1 MPGKIQGKID
11 DCTNWLNTVKYMSS
25 LSKITYGD
33 NICYKQNKPKIGVKS
48 KLTIRGY
55 RYPYN
60 VVCRQNSTNPYLIPS
75 KWEGLGREIN
85 PQNTIFNTIMLKQ
98 FKQM

>member
-25 LSKITYGD
+25 LSNITYGD
-33 NICYKQNKPKIGVKS
+33 NICYKQNNQNFCVKS

-55 RYPYN
+55 KDPYN
-60 VVCRQNSTNPYLIPS
+60 VVCRQNSTSS
-75 KWEGLGREIN
+75 KSYYTPKNI
-85 PQNTIFNTIMLKQ
+85 
-98 FKQM
+98 